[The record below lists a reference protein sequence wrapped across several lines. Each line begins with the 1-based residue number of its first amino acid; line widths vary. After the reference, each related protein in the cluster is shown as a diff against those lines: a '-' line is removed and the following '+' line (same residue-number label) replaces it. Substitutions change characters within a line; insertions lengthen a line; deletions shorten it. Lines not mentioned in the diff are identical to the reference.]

1 MVRRRA
7 PPFVVRPG
15 GAGRASGVYL
25 PAMAPP
31 TPGTPPSRPAR
42 GEAGERRADE
52 HGDERFGPLKLTR
65 VHKDDG
71 RELIFFSD
79 TREPA

>member
-1 MVRRRA
+1 
-7 PPFVVRPG
+7 
-15 GAGRASGVYL
+15 
-25 PAMAPP
+25 MAPP

-42 GEAGERRADE
+42 GEAGERQADE
-52 HGDERFGPLKLTR
+52 HGDERFGPLELTR

-79 TREPA
+79 TRDPA